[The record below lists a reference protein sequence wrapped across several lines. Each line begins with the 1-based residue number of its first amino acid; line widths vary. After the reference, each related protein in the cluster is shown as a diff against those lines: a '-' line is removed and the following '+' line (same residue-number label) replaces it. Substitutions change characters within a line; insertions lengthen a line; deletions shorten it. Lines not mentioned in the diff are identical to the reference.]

1 MRRVV
6 FTVVAAFSI
15 LTIGAY
21 RARADEESLFG
32 DAESRYFSAQYT
44 VALETYREFIQQ
56 YPLSPLMPDARY
68 RMAVCLFRIER
79 YSEALD
85 GFTAVE
91 KRYRTTKYIEYVPFW
106 MGTASYYLGD
116 HSAARTY
123 LDRYLERSSDPE
135 FTRKA
140 RLYKSLAALSLE
152 AYDEAVSSMRKLVSE
167 TGLGKMTPYEIVIYS
182 YTLLKAGNYEEV
194 LALERTVPSDT
205 ISPEYRERFLL
216 YRAEAHWNLNNTD
229 KAAEIYRQLVGEAA
243 QVSDDTAS
251 VAYRRLYSIAQKE
264 NDFTAMEDIIAKAEE
279 RLRTSA
285 DLLTDLWLRIGIESY
300 KRNEYQL
307 AEHFLRKIYNRGFSK
322 ETNPAVPLYL
332 SEIYTARGN
341 TERARGVLE
350 EYLEEYL
357 EESKESPPEVI
368 LRLGNLLV
376 LEGKYKEAAA
386 RIAPVADESRT
397 GEGRYLYAFCLY
409 KLARYDEA
417 LDVLDGGGK
426 APSRD
431 GLRLKATILIMKDDN
446 ASARETLLEYTNMY
460 PGDAGAQIDLL
471 KVLFALKRYDE
482 LISAADRLHVALPS
496 LATDDPGT
504 YLKAR
509 YLEGLAEISLKRYE
523 NALNTFTYVSPEK
536 LAETGLDTLIP
547 QLEFYTGWA
556 NYRLGRFKIAARIY
570 DGFIRRY
577 PEHELTDRALYNGGF
592 CYYSMGEYGRAADL
606 FSQLEEKG
614 KAPLS
619 EKAALLRGESL
630 KNLNRFNE
638 AKQVFVRLYETKP
651 ESSYADNALF
661 EHAALLAYE
670 AGDKKTAD
678 ETSVLQ
684 AASLYNLLTERYPG
698 SELVGEALY
707 RKGELYFDHARY
719 TDARESFAAYRTRR
733 TDTKGALMD
742 AALYWE
748 GMCAYRLR
756 EPRAAVLLWEIIIT
770 DYPSSTFVPDALRF
784 SAEVYA
790 GVGEYNKAILYYEKL
805 TDGYPEYSK
814 AVKAELRLEEL
825 RYLLFGLGEKEAELL
840 AVISRNKGAET
851 APGRK
856 AMVSLAGIYI
866 EENKKLERAFQML
879 SQVLLKKDPEVEA
892 EAQFLLGEYYA
903 GTGDHVRAGEAF
915 FNASLKA
922 GEDGDFTA
930 YAIYRA
936 ADMML
941 RAGVPREAEELVE
954 RLEKFFPDSEWAQ
967 EGKKLLER
975 AE

>member
-1 MRRVV
+1 LCYMTKPSTGTIVYRVV
-6 FTVVAAFSI
+6 LAVLVTFSI

-21 RARADEESLFG
+21 RAQADEESLFS
-32 DAESRYFSAQYT
+32 DAESRYFSAQYV
-44 VALETYREFIQQ
+44 VALENYREFIQQ
-56 YPLSPLMPDARY
+56 YPLSPLIPDARY

-79 YSEALD
+79 YKEALA
-85 GFTAVE
+85 GFSAIE

-106 MGTASYYLGD
+106 MGTTSYYLGD
-116 HSAARTY
+116 HAAARTY
-123 LDRYLERSSDPE
+123 LDAYLSRSSDPE

-140 RLYKSLAALSLE
+140 RLYKSLAALSLNAYKE
-152 AYDEAVSSMRKLVSE
+152 AALSMRELASE
-167 TGLGKMTPYEIVIYS
+167 TGLEEMSPYEIVIYS
-182 YTLLKAGNYEEV
+182 YTLLKSGSYEEV
-194 LALERTVPSDT
+194 LALEKTVPADM

-216 YRAEAHWNLNNTD
+216 YRAEAYWNLNNSD
-229 KAAEIYRQLVGEAA
+229 EAEKIYRQLVSEAA
-243 QVSDDTAS
+243 EVSDETAS

-279 RLRTSA
+279 RLRGSA
-285 DLLTDLWLRIGIESY
+285 GLLTDLWLRIGIESY

-341 TERARGVLE
+341 TQRAREILE
-350 EYLEEYL
+350 EYIG
-357 EESKESPPEVI
+357 ESGARPPEVI

-376 LEGKYKEAAA
+376 LEGKYEEAAA
-386 RIAPVADESRT
+386 YISPLSGASQA
-397 GEGRYLYAFCLY
+397 GEARYLHAFCLY

-417 LDVLDGGGK
+417 LNVLDGGRQG
-426 APSRD
+426 APRRD
-431 GLRLKATILIMKDDN
+431 SLRLKATILIMKDDN
-446 ASARETLLEYTNMY
+446 ASARETLLEYTNLY
-460 PGDAGAQIDLL
+460 PDDAGAHIDLL

-482 LISAADRLHVALPS
+482 VISAAERLHAALPG
-496 LATDDPGT
+496 LETQDTAT

-509 YLEGLAEISLKRYE
+509 YLTGLAEISLKRYQD
-523 NALNTFTYVSPEK
+523 ALDTFISVSPEK
-536 LAETGLDTLIP
+536 LAKAGLDSLLP

-556 NYRLGRFKIAARIY
+556 NYRLGRLDNAARIY
-570 DGFIRRY
+570 DRFIRLY
-577 PEHELTDRALYNGGF
+577 PDNELSDRALYNGGF
-592 CYYSMGEYGRAADL
+592 CYYSMGKYDKAADL
-606 FSQLEEKG
+606 FSRLEERETS
-614 KAPLS
+614 PLS
-619 EKAALLRGESL
+619 DKAALLRGESL
-630 KNLNRFNE
+630 KNLNRFEE
-638 AKQVFVRLYETKP
+638 AKRVFVRLYETKP

-670 AGDKKTAD
+670 
-678 ETSVLQ
+678 TSIMK
-684 AASLYNLLTERYPG
+684 AASLYDLLTERYPE
-698 SELVGEALY
+698 SELAGEALY

-719 TDARESFAAYRTRR
+719 TDARESFAAYRTRQP
-733 TDTKGALMD
+733 TGALMD

-756 EPRAAVLLWEIIIT
+756 EPRAAVLLWEIIVT
-770 DYPSSTFVPDALRF
+770 DHPQSTFIPDALRF

-790 GVGEYNKAILYYEKL
+790 GVGEYNKAISYYEKL
-805 TDGYPEYSK
+805 TDGHPEYSK

-825 RYLLFGLGEKEAELL
+825 RYLLFGLEEKEAELL
-840 AVISRNKGAET
+840 AVISKNKGAET
-851 APGRK
+851 AKGRE

-892 EAQFLLGEYYA
+892 KARFLLGEYYA
-903 GTGDHVRAGEAF
+903 SAGDYVRASEAF

-922 GEDGDFTA
+922 QEDRDFTA

-941 RAGVPREAEELVE
+941 RAGVRREAEELVE
-954 RLEKFFPDSEWAQ
+954 RIEKFFPDSEWAQ